1 MDETKFAVSVCV
13 FFFYHTHCPS
23 MEAMKTEMEKTG
35 GDDNEEDEKGKK
47 VFSSSLVYNVLAPVL
62 LLLDPCSASCLLIK

>member
-35 GDDNEEDEKGKK
+35 GDDNEQDEKGKK
-47 VFSSSLVYNVLAPVL
+47 VFQQ
-62 LLLDPCSASCLLIK
+62 